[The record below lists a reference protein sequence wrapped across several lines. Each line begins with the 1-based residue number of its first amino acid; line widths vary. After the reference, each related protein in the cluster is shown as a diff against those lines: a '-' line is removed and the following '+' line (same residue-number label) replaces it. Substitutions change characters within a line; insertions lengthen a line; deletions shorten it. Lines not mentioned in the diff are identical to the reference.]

1 MERLRIRLFAG
12 LAACGLLMIGLSFLP
27 WVRFHSLTFAGDTAP
42 PVSVTFSGAHI
53 SRWRDLNSVGR
64 NDVQSVNGWCS
75 CDVSLGDG
83 YLTAGL
89 GLAVFV
95 VALGGWL
102 TGRDRAAAM
111 AGIVASISA
120 LGLAGFDAIAKW
132 SAYIWTTAQ
141 DLEVANGRIQLG
153 LIALVAACIVA
164 ALLSGAIWSFATV
177 ERLVDEELMEQEGG
191 MTDDE
196 MNSEATAETES

>member
-1 MERLRIRLFAG
+1 MERLRFRLFAG
-12 LAACGLLMIGLSFLP
+12 LAVCGLLMIGTSFLP
-27 WVRFHSLTFAGDTAP
+27 WVRFESLAVPGDTAP
-42 PVSVTFSGAHI
+42 LASVTLSGAHI

-64 NDVQSVNGWCS
+64 NDVQTVNGWCS

-89 GLAVFV
+89 GLAVLV

-153 LIALVAACIVA
+153 LIGLVAACVFA
-164 ALLSGAIWSFATV
+164 ALFSGAIWGVATL
-177 ERLVDEELMEQEGG
+177 ERLADEEIMEREDEE
-191 MTDDE
+191 MTE
-196 MNSEATAETES
+196 EANGEAESWV

>member
-1 MERLRIRLFAG
+1 
-12 LAACGLLMIGLSFLP
+12 
-27 WVRFHSLTFAGDTAP
+27 
-42 PVSVTFSGAHI
+42 
-53 SRWRDLNSVGR
+53 
-64 NDVQSVNGWCS
+64 VQSVDGWCS

-89 GLAVFV
+89 GLAVVV

-111 AGIVASISA
+111 TGIVASISA

-153 LIALVAACIVA
+153 LIALVAVCMLGAV
-164 ALLSGAIWSFATV
+164 LSGLLWSIDRTQR
-177 ERLVDEELMEQEGG
+177 EMELYESEMMEDEEMTNVEAQGG
-191 MTDDE
+191 AD
-196 MNSEATAETES
+196 AWA

>member
-1 MERLRIRLFAG
+1 MERLRFRLFAG
-12 LAACGLLMIGLSFLP
+12 LAICGLLMIGTSFLP

-53 SRWRDLNSVGR
+53 SRWRDLNSIGR
-64 NDVQSVNGWCS
+64 NDVQTVNGWCS
-75 CDVSLGDG
+75 CDVGLGDG

-89 GLAVFV
+89 GLAVVV
-95 VALGGWL
+95 VALFGWL
-102 TGRDRAAAM
+102 TRRDRAAAM

-120 LGLAGFDAIAKW
+120 LGLAGFDAIARW

-153 LIALVAACIVA
+153 LIALVAACVFA
-164 ALLSGAIWSFATV
+164 AVLSGAIWSFATV
-177 ERLVDEELMEQEGG
+177 ERLVDEAIMEREGD
-191 MTDDE
+191 TTNDE
-196 MNSEATAETES
+196 ENEGTGQWA

>member
-12 LAACGLLMIGLSFLP
+12 LAACGLLMIGTSFLP

-53 SRWRDLNSVGR
+53 SRWRDLDTVGR
-64 NDVQSVNGWCS
+64 NDVQNVNGWCS
-75 CDVSLGDG
+75 CEVSLGDG

-89 GLAVFV
+89 GLAVVV
-95 VALGGWL
+95 VALGGWQ

-153 LIALVAACIVA
+153 LIALVVACILA
-164 ALLSGAIWSFATV
+164 ALFSGAIWSFATV
-177 ERLVDEELMEQEGG
+177 ERLVDEEIMEREGED
-191 MTDDE
+191 MTE
-196 MNSEATAETES
+196 ETNEGTESWA

>member
-12 LAACGLLMIGLSFLP
+12 LAACGLLMIGTSFLP

-53 SRWRDLNSVGR
+53 SRWRDLSTVGR
-64 NDVQSVNGWCS
+64 NDVQNVNGWCS
-75 CDVSLGDG
+75 CEVSLGDG

-89 GLAVFV
+89 GLAVV
-95 VALGGWL
+95 IVALGGWL

-141 DLEVANGRIQLG
+141 DLEVANGRIQVG
-153 LIALVAACIVA
+153 LIALVAACVLA

-177 ERLVDEELMEQEGG
+177 ERLVDEAIMEREG
-191 MTDDE
+191 
-196 MNSEATAETES
+196 EAMIEETNEGTESWV

>member
-1 MERLRIRLFAG
+1 MERLRFRLFAG
-12 LAACGLLMIGLSFLP
+12 LAICGLLMIGTSFLP
-27 WVRFHSLTFAGDTAP
+27 WIRFHSLTFAGDTAP

-53 SRWRDLNSVGR
+53 SRWRDLSSIGR
-64 NDVQSVNGWCS
+64 NDVQTVNGWCS

-89 GLAVFV
+89 GLAVVV
-95 VALGGWL
+95 VALFGWL

-141 DLEVANGRIQLG
+141 NLEVANGRIQVG
-153 LIALVAACIVA
+153 LIALVAASVFA
-164 ALLSGAIWSFATV
+164 ALISGAIWSLATV
-177 ERLVDEELMEQEGG
+177 ERLVDEAIMEQDGQE

-196 MNSEATAETES
+196 ANEGTEQWA

>member
-1 MERLRIRLFAG
+1 MERLRLRLFAG
-12 LAACGLLMIGLSFLP
+12 LAICGVLMIGASFLP

-42 PVSVTFSGAHI
+42 PVSVTFSGAYI

-75 CDVSLGDG
+75 CEVSLGDG

-89 GLAVFV
+89 GLAVV
-95 VALGGWL
+95 IVALGGCL
-102 TGRDRAAAM
+102 TRRDRAAAM

-153 LIALVAACIVA
+153 LIVLVVACVFA
-164 ALLSGAIWSFATV
+164 ALFSGAIWSFATV
-177 ERLVDEELMEQEGG
+177 ERLVDEEIMEREDEDMSEETNEG
-191 MTDDE
+191 
-196 MNSEATAETES
+196 TESWA

>member
-1 MERLRIRLFAG
+1 MERLRFRLFAG
-12 LAACGLLMIGLSFLP
+12 LAVCGLLMIGTSFLP

-42 PVSVTFSGAHI
+42 PASVTFSGAHI

-64 NDVQSVNGWCS
+64 NDVQTVNGWCS
-75 CDVSLGDG
+75 CDVTLGDG
-83 YLTAGL
+83 YLTAAL
-89 GLAVFV
+89 GLAVVV

-120 LGLAGFDAIAKW
+120 LGLAGFDAIARW

-141 DLEVANGRIQLG
+141 DLEVANGRIQVG
-153 LIALVAACIVA
+153 LIALVAACVFA

-177 ERLVDEELMEQEGG
+177 ERLVDEAIMERE
-191 MTDDE
+191 DE
-196 MNSEATAETES
+196 DMSEETNDGTESWA

>member
-12 LAACGLLMIGLSFLP
+12 LAACGLLMIGTSFLP
-27 WVRFHSLTFAGDTAP
+27 WIRFHSLTFAGDTAP
-42 PVSVTFSGAHI
+42 PVSVAFSGAHI
-53 SRWRDLNSVGR
+53 SRWRDLNTVGR
-64 NDVQSVNGWCS
+64 NDVQNVNGWCS
-75 CDVSLGDG
+75 CEVSLGDG

-89 GLAVFV
+89 GLAVV
-95 VALGGWL
+95 VIALGGWL

-111 AGIVASISA
+111 AGIVASITA

-153 LIALVAACIVA
+153 LIALVAACVFA
-164 ALLSGAIWSFATV
+164 ALFSGAIWSFATV
-177 ERLVDEELMEQEGG
+177 ERLVDEAIMEREEEMAGDEVKEG
-191 MTDDE
+191 
-196 MNSEATAETES
+196 TESWV

>member
-27 WVRFHSLTFAGDTAP
+27 WIRFHSLTFAGDTAP

-64 NDVQSVNGWCS
+64 NDVQTVNGWCS
-75 CDVSLGDG
+75 CDVGLGDG

-89 GLAVFV
+89 GLAVVV

-141 DLEVANGRIQLG
+141 NLEVANGRIQLG
-153 LIALVAACIVA
+153 LIALVVACIFA
-164 ALLSGAIWSFATV
+164 ALFSGAIWSFATV
-177 ERLVDEELMEQEGG
+177 ERLLDEEIMEREGED
-191 MTDDE
+191 MTNDE
-196 MNSEATAETES
+196 ANEGTGQWA